1 VTAPID
7 PLLGRRLVRARAG
20 APWRSPAAKTQF
32 MPVCWN
38 GENVVPVHALG
49 SKSHLV
55 TSLPLV
61 EGLAVAGPGIDH
73 VDSGDELSILLT
85 GRSYT

>member
-1 VTAPID
+1 
-7 PLLGRRLVRARAG
+7 
-20 APWRSPAAKTQF
+20 

-38 GENVVPVHALG
+38 GENVEPVHALG

-85 GRSYT
+85 GGVTHDLKPIHPPAW